1 MENRRAS
8 ALVCFFILALIL
20 TRPMTAVSQTIKVGT
35 SVSLSGAYAAGG
47 KDVKAGYDLAVKHI
61 NEDGGIFV
69 KEYNKKLP
77 MELIMLDDESDTVK
91 TVLRMEKL
99 YSSDN
104 VVAYLG
110 SFGSGMNVA
119 QLSTAEKNKV
129 PWIGCTIALE
139 APFRQGYKYTFKA
152 FQSSRVQCTVL
163 NDLVKSIP
171 EQKRPTKFAIWEL
184 QDDWG
189 KEVAAYDRQLI
200 AQSGW
205 KVVADEKY
213 SPRTA
218 DFSPLILNAKQAGA
232 EVIQTTYTPPQALT
246 VPKQMKELGWRP
258 LLHCSIRGPDL
269 TNYWD
274 SLGQD
279 ASYIISLASWDSSF
293 TDAVS
298 RRLVKDYFV
307 QNPNAKYCG
316 SVVGNAYNCVVV
328 LADAIK
334 RAGTLDR
341 NKIRD
346 AVATTDLISLCGR
359 MTFASD
365 GQANMGENVRQWQN
379 GKNLV
384 VFPKERANG
393 ALMIASPWGQ

>member
-1 MENRRAS
+1 MKNRRAS
-8 ALVCFFILALIL
+8 TLVCFVILVLIL
-20 TRPMTAVSQTIKVGT
+20 TMPITVVPQTIKVGA
-35 SVSLSGAYAAGG
+35 SVSLTGGYAAGG
-47 KDVKAGYDLAVKHI
+47 KDVKAGYELAVKHI

-69 KEYNKKLP
+69 KEYNKKLL
-77 MELIMLDDESDTVK
+77 MDLIMLDDESDTVK
-91 TVLRMEKL
+91 TAARMEKL
-99 YSSDN
+99 YSFDN

-129 PWIGCTIALE
+129 PWIGCAFALE
-139 APFRQGYKYTFKA
+139 APFKQGYKYTFKA
-152 FQSSRVQCTVL
+152 FQSSRVQCIVL

-171 EQKRPTKFAIWEL
+171 EDKRPTKFAIWEL

-189 KEVAAYDRQLI
+189 KEVAEYDRQLI
-200 AQSGW
+200 VQYGW

-213 SPRTA
+213 SPRTT
-218 DFSPLILNAKQAGA
+218 DFSNLILNAKKAGA
-232 EVIQTTYTPPQALT
+232 EVVRTTYAPPHALV

-279 ASYIISLASWDSSF
+279 ASYIISTASWDSSF

-298 RRLVKDYFV
+298 KRLVKDYFV

-316 SVVGNAYNCVVV
+316 SIVGNSYNCVVV
-328 LADAIK
+328 LADAVK
-334 RAGTLDR
+334 RAGTLNR

-346 AVATTDLISLCGR
+346 AIATTDLVNLCGR
-359 MTFASD
+359 MTFASN
-365 GQANMGENVRQWQN
+365 GEANMGENVRQWQN

-393 ALMIASPWGQ
+393 TLMLAPPWGQ